1 MKKLFICLANSRKY
15 SGRCIAGIELFTG
28 ANGQLRITCNGN
40 NQPKWIRPVSQTE
53 FGELGNEW
61 VRHIRLGDLVEVE
74 TIETVAHATSSYQT
88 ENTPFEPESIVIKD
102 HIDLEAE
109 RLKKL
114 SIPDKMPLFGCRRH
128 AMPTENAVALGHS
141 LQLIQVKAARL
152 HFREVEGRRPQEK
165 LQFTYNN
172 NIYNLPMTDIE
183 FFEKYLSDNHVLE
196 KAKEVY
202 LTVSLSQ
209 PYEGKMYKLAAGVFC
224 V

>member
-28 ANGQLRITCNGN
+28 ANGQLRIACDDN
-40 NQPKWIRPVSQTE
+40 NKPKWIRPVTDNE
-53 FGELGNEW
+53 LGELSNES

-74 TIETVAHATSSYQT
+74 TTEATTHATSSYQS
-88 ENTPFEPESIVIKD
+88 ENTPFELASIVVKD
-102 HIDLEAE
+102 HIDLAAE

-114 SIPDKMPLFGCRRH
+114 SIPEKTPLFGCQKH
-128 AMPTENAVALGHS
+128 ALPTEKAVALGHS
-141 LQLIQVKAARL
+141 LQLIQVRNARL
-152 HFREVEGRRPQEK
+152 HFREQIGRRPQEK
-165 LQFTYNN
+165 LQFTYNRC
-172 NIYNLPMTDIE
+172 IYDLPMTDIE
-183 FFEKYLSDNHVLE
+183 FFEKYLSDNTILE
-196 KAKEVY
+196 KAQDVY